1 MSTVP
6 TPLPMRAMD
15 TIAMPA
21 QSTAVQPED
30 FQRGLIAGMERA
42 LLREPSPP
50 CLLRAPTGSGK
61 TFVISQVLERV
72 SAKQP
77 VLWFWFV
84 PFVTLV
90 QQTADAL
97 AANAPSLSPR
107 SLNDGRN
114 QEAHAGMVLL
124 STAQGVARAQWRTKG
139 YDARVTGGLG
149 SNLARSAQESGQ
161 LDLIWEYT
169 GVSLVSYN
177 HIDERMP
184 SAEATYAKVVFLLSQ
199 GLRGAELAAW
209 MGRSI
214 AGELTEPRS

>member
-1 MSTVP
+1 MSAVP

-21 QSTAVQPED
+21 QSSAVQPEE
-30 FQRGLIAGMERA
+30 FQRGLIEGMERA

-114 QEAHAGMVLL
+114 QEAHAGMVVIDQFDAPALERGGSGADL
-124 STAQGVARAQWRTKG
+124 DAEFLAQFAAQRRF
-139 YDARVTGGLG
+139 DR
-149 SNLARSAQESGQ
+149 LARLQ
-161 LDLIWEYT
+161 
-169 GVSLVSYN
+169 
-177 HIDERMP
+177 
-184 SAEATYAKVVFLLSQ
+184 
-199 GLRGAELAAW
+199 LAA
-209 MGRSI
+209 RKLPV
-214 AGELTEPRS
+214 AGADLPGGP